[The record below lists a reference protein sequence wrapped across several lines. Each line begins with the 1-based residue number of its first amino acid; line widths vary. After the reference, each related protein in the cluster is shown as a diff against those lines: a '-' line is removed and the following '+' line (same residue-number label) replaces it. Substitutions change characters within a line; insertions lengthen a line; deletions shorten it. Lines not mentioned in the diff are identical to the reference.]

1 MLKSVKRFIKAK
13 IWRHRNPHN
22 RTTLAGNNFPLDRVS
37 VGKMSYGPIHAIC
50 YGGVNERLEI
60 GNYCSIADEVVF
72 LLGGGHRMDAL
83 STYPFRAKCIGGL
96 QAISKGPIVIGD
108 DVWIGYGATILSGV
122 TLGKG
127 CVVGARALVCKDVP
141 PYAVV
146 AGVPARIVKYRFNE
160 GMVSELEGLN
170 FNDIDEAFVRNNL
183 KLLEE
188 DVDYV
193 VLDKLKALL
202 G

>member
-1 MLKSVKRFIKAK
+1 M
-13 IWRHRNPHN
+13 
-22 RTTLAGNNFPLDRVS
+22 
-37 VGKMSYGPIHAIC
+37 
-50 YGGVNERLEI
+50 
-60 GNYCSIADEVVF
+60 
-72 LLGGGHRMDAL
+72 
-83 STYPFRAKCIGGL
+83 
-96 QAISKGPIVIGD
+96 
-108 DVWIGYGATILSGV
+108 
-122 TLGKG
+122 
-127 CVVGARALVCKDVP
+127 CKDVP

-188 DVDYV
+188 DVDYA